1 MPVNLRI
8 VGRSSSSFTRI
19 ARIFAAEL
27 GVPYELRVVRDLLS
41 TNPDDY
47 AGNPALKLPV
57 LESPDGTWFGA
68 LNICRQLALAS
79 EQPRSVLWPEALR
92 GSRLV
97 NAQELTLH
105 ALGTEVALVMSQLG
119 GAGGSAHQNK
129 LRQSL
134 LNVLAW
140 LEQHVSTIRAELP
153 AERDLSYLE
162 VALFCLVT
170 HLEFRDVL
178 PLAPYPNLAAFCR
191 TFAERPSARDTPYV
205 FDP

>member
-1 MPVNLRI
+1 MPANLRI

-57 LESPDGTWFGA
+57 LESPEGTWFGA

-92 GSRLV
+92 GSLVV

-119 GAGGSAHQNK
+119 GTGGSAHQNK

-170 HLEFRDVL
+170 HLEFRDVV
-178 PLAPYPNLAAFCR
+178 PLAPYPNLATFCR
-191 TFAERPSARDTPYV
+191 TFADRPAARDTPYL